1 MPLYDFRCRSCE
13 HIFEKLV
20 RPGGDPL
27 VCPQCQSA
35 DLERLVTNFAVSTAD
50 RSRAAAATKR
60 EKAAAIA
67 RQENIVRERE
77 INEHR
82 REDH

>member
-13 HIFEKLV
+13 HVFEKLV
-20 RPGGDPL
+20 RPGSDPL
-27 VCPQCQSA
+27 VCPKCDA
-35 DLERLVTNFAVSTAD
+35 TDLERLLTSFAVSTAG
-50 RSRAAAATKR
+50 RSHAAAATKR